1 MQLRSTGSYAVTRR
15 PNRQAEIDQREA
27 RLTQQFGELLSV
39 ADLASVLR
47 YPSAAAVRQARRRG
61 RLPVEMQLLSGRR
74 GWFATARAVAEY
86 LYQIDV
92 QGHANAAGK
101 DGPCDLG
108 ETAVAGL
115 GTED

>member
-1 MQLRSTGSYAVTRR
+1 M
-15 PNRQAEIDQREA
+15 
-27 RLTQQFGELLSV
+27 TQQFGELLSI
-39 ADLASVLR
+39 ADLASALR

-86 LYQIDV
+86 LYQVDA

-101 DGPCDLG
+101 DGTYGID
-108 ETAVAGL
+108 EAAVADHGA
-115 GTED
+115 ED

>member
-1 MQLRSTGSYAVTRR
+1 
-15 PNRQAEIDQREA
+15 
-27 RLTQQFGELLSV
+27 
-39 ADLASVLR
+39 
-47 YPSAAAVRQARRRG
+47 
-61 RLPVEMQLLSGRR
+61 MQLLSGRR